1 MSEEPPVVP
10 PEQYAGEDEPGPDAN
25 RAVEASAE
33 KIETAPDVGEAAIEA
48 TTQIPVK
55 GPEGDT
61 DPATQQWR
69 EENWEADKEKAHT
82 MALAGDE
89 DRTYE
94 AGGRQEKQQYL
105 EDVPYE
111 EEIKEDP
118 RTYEEDQFDRR
129 LTEWG
134 KDEIGRKRK
143 ELGTKNKQLTGDEI
157 NSDTV
162 SGERARDRASFE
174 EWRRLAAE
182 QKERWAG
189 ILHDHPINESYRKTH
204 WRIDSTNIYG
214 LHSHPEFFD
223 LYSATLANLENKV
236 DFEIEKIKF
245 IEETL
250 IPRIPLI
257 SGAAG
262 LSIGYVEALGEEF
275 GYRNP
280 INAPDG
286 LRVLTLDHLMAS
298 AYRDKDRDHEQLQEY
313 EMLINNPKTTL
324 EQLHE
329 LFVKTFRVAV
339 VQRLRDRVDA
349 KASILE
355 DIKSGR
361 AGQPPETT
369 EQAA

>member
-1 MSEEPPVVP
+1 MPAEEI
-10 PEQYAGEDEPGPDAN
+10 EPQSLDAN
-25 RAVEASAE
+25 KSPEVTAQSA
-33 KIETAPDVGEAAIEA
+33 AGQVGEAAVETTA
-48 TTQIPVK
+48 TQIPVK
-55 GPEGDT
+55 GPEGDR

-69 EENWEADKEKAHT
+69 AENWVDEDKARP
-82 MALAGDE
+82 MAIAGDE

-94 AGGRQEKQQYL
+94 AGGRQRKKQYL
-105 EDVPYE
+105 EDVPFE
-111 EEIKEDP
+111 EQIKTDP
-118 RTYEEDQFDRR
+118 RTYEEGQFGKR
-129 LTEWG
+129 LTQWAE
-134 KDEIGRKRK
+134 DEIGEKRK
-143 ELGTKNKQLTGDEI
+143 VADTKSKQLTEDEI

-162 SGERARDRASFE
+162 SGENARDRASFE
-174 EWRRLAAE
+174 EWRRREAE

-189 ILHDHPINESYRKTH
+189 ILYDHPVSESYEKTH
-204 WRIDSTNIYG
+204 QRIDFTNIYG
-214 LHSHPEFFD
+214 LYNYSKFFSFNPEG
-223 LYSATLANLENKV
+223 LAHLENDV
-236 DFEIEKIKF
+236 DFGTKEIKF

-262 LSIGYVEALGEEF
+262 LSTGYVEALGKEF
-275 GYRNP
+275 GFRNP
-280 INAPDG
+280 IDAPSH
-286 LRVLTLDHLMAS
+286 LQVLTLDHLMAS

-361 AGQPPETT
+361 ASQPAISG
-369 EQAA
+369 QAAA